1 MNPVKYEVKE
11 KQKPHKETNNTN
23 QQQNT
28 ESNLMPK
35 YIHTQM
41 DT

>member
-23 QQQNT
+23 QQQNDRIKSYAKIYT
-28 ESNLMPK
+28 
-35 YIHTQM
+35 HTN
-41 DT
+41 